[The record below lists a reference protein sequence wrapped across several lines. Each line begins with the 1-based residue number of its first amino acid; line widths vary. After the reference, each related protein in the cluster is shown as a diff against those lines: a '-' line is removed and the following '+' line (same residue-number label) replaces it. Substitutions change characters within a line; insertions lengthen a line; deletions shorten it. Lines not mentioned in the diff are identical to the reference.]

1 MALFLIGLGLSDEK
15 DISIRGLELV
25 KNSDIIYL
33 ENYTSALINCPVERL
48 ERFYG
53 KKIFIAER
61 QLVEQSERI
70 VEEASKTNVAL
81 LVIGDP
87 LTATT
92 HLDIMM
98 RAKNQGIPVKVVHNA
113 SILSAVAITGLQP
126 YKFGKTVTIPYPEIN
141 FKPEIFYEVL
151 RQNMILGLHTLL
163 LLDLKP
169 KEKRFMTIK
178 ESIDILLEIESRRK
192 QEVFTP
198 ETKCIGVARLGA
210 ENQKI
215 AYGPAKDIRLI
226 DFGNAPFSLIV
237 PGELHFMEEEFLSQ
251 YRISDEKKG
260 PNAKI

>member
-1 MALFLIGLGLSDEK
+1 MALYLIGIGLSDEK

-25 KNSDIIYL
+25 RNSDIVYL
-33 ENYTSALINCPVERL
+33 ENYTSALINCPIERL
-48 ERFYG
+48 EKQYG
-53 KKIFIAER
+53 KKIMIAER
-61 QLVEQSERI
+61 ELVEQSERI
-70 VEEASKTNVAL
+70 VQEASKVNVAL

-98 RAKNQGIPVKVVHNA
+98 RARKIGIPVKVVHNA

-151 RQNMILGLHTLL
+151 RQNKILGLHTLL

-178 ESIDILLEIESRRK
+178 EAIGILLEIEARRK
-192 QEVFTP
+192 QETFT
-198 ETKCIGVARLGA
+198 ENTLCIGVARLGA
-210 ENQKI
+210 DDQKI
-215 AYGPAKDIRLI
+215 FAGNAKEVSSV
-226 DFGNAPFSLIV
+226 DFGKAPFSLIV
-237 PGELHFMEEEFLSQ
+237 PGELHFMEEEFLAQ
-251 YRISDEKKG
+251 YRSPTGKKG
-260 PNAKI
+260 